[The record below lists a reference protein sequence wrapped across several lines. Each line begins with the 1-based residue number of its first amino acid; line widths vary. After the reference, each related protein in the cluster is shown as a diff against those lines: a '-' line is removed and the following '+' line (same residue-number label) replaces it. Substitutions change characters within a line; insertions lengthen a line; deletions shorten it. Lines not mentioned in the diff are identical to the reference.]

1 MQKMLAADGVSFVLD
16 GDNLVIIDGRGEHRA
31 LLGEEIARRIAC
43 LAERPCVIDELTA
56 GLLTAR
62 DGMRKLALLTT
73 SVRDLTSLGLID
85 QVVEFKGTVIARL
98 TKKGRLPWRDGE
110 VPDNAVVSRHVV
122 ATHDDRWV
130 LLDSGLG
137 CGLVKVDAS
146 IAGYVLTG
154 KDMGLKEQLSPVRE
168 LMWRAGLLVPASSEE
183 TMEQTMWDPVDLLMV
198 ERSSDS
204 AASSRY
210 GGTYRYCDTHPAPLL
225 IEAIRTDEV
234 VEIPEPDPE
243 RWFCEDEPFGVITE
257 RRRSSSSF
265 QQNAAP
271 RLDQLVNVLHRSAR
285 IQRRF
290 RDDHGIEVSFR
301 PAAGGGALHELDLY
315 IVIDRVDGLDQGLWR
330 YNPTNNTLEHVH
342 CLADPVVLVEEAA
355 GSVWNHTKPPVTII
369 LVARFARVLWK
380 YEGVGAALVLK
391 DAGVLTHAL
400 QLAAIAEGLGACA
413 LGSNFAH
420 VFEQVTGLGFPTHG
434 PVGQLVLGVPKEE

>member
-154 KDMGLKEQLSPVRE
+154 KDRGLKEQLSPV
-168 LMWRAGLLVPASSEE
+168 
-183 TMEQTMWDPVDLLMV
+183 
-198 ERSSDS
+198 
-204 AASSRY
+204 
-210 GGTYRYCDTHPAPLL
+210 
-225 IEAIRTDEV
+225 
-234 VEIPEPDPE
+234 
-243 RWFCEDEPFGVITE
+243 CE
-257 RRRSSSSF
+257 
-265 QQNAAP
+265 
-271 RLDQLVNVLHRSAR
+271 
-285 IQRRF
+285 
-290 RDDHGIEVSFR
+290 
-301 PAAGGGALHELDLY
+301 
-315 IVIDRVDGLDQGLWR
+315 
-330 YNPTNNTLEHVH
+330 
-342 CLADPVVLVEEAA
+342 
-355 GSVWNHTKPPVTII
+355 
-369 LVARFARVLWK
+369 
-380 YEGVGAALVLK
+380 
-391 DAGVLTHAL
+391 
-400 QLAAIAEGLGACA
+400 
-413 LGSNFAH
+413 
-420 VFEQVTGLGFPTHG
+420 
-434 PVGQLVLGVPKEE
+434 